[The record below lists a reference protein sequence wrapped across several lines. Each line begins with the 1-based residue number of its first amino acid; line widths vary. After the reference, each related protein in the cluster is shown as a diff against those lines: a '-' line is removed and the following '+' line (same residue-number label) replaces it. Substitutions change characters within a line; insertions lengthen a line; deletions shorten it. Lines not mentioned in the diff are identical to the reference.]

1 MSSQFKKI
9 ESLIRDLIKEERYQ
23 KNSEEKLKN
32 FIKSVIKEAE
42 IGKSQIVNYIDIC
55 GYKKS
60 IKVDSSEQY
69 NEFYTTNFDVKPNKL
84 IYDETEKLYVTN
96 WVAYGLPANP
106 NETQIQKIRAKNNCI
121 SYSKDEIMA
130 TAKSYNP
137 LKGAPEPMKGVTV
150 DNTAL
155 NLQGRN
161 YAVGNEET
169 IAWLNANKQLSPE
182 ELKKRDNFALGMV
195 AFAFSYGAP
204 LIAFIMFGPA
214 SAAIGAAT
222 ILGGYV
228 STGLFTISAI
238 EKARNGDY
246 QGAGLDA
253 LWSILGFMYPKGL
266 LNEAFKYLPK
276 LGQNGIKNLRAKIE
290 TKQPLTNLEYLAMKE
305 IQDNPEVIGKL
316 IKDVLKENKVPTG
329 NLNPIDAAKKA
340 FKG

>member
-1 MSSQFKKI
+1 
-9 ESLIRDLIKEERYQ
+9 L
-23 KNSEEKLKN
+23 
-32 FIKSVIKEAE
+32 
-42 IGKSQIVNYIDIC
+42 
-55 GYKKS
+55 
-60 IKVDSSEQY
+60 
-69 NEFYTTNFDVKPNKL
+69 
-84 IYDETEKLYVTN
+84 
-96 WVAYGLPANP
+96 
-106 NETQIQKIRAKNNCI
+106 
-121 SYSKDEIMA
+121 A

-155 NLQGRN
+155 KLQGRN

-169 IAWLNANKQLSPE
+169 IAWLNANKSLSPE
-182 ELKKRDNFALGMV
+182 ELQRRKNFELAMT
-195 AFAFSYGAP
+195 AFAFSFGAP
-204 LIAFIMFGPA
+204 LLAALLTLGAPVAIA
-214 SAAIGAAT
+214 SAAVGEAT
-222 ILGGYV
+222 LIGGYI

-276 LGQNGIKNLRAKIE
+276 LGQNGIKNLQAKIE

>member
-1 MSSQFKKI
+1 MPSEFKKI
-9 ESLIRDLIKEERYQ
+9 ESLIRDLIKEERYK

-42 IGKSQIVNYIDIC
+42 TATSNQIVNYIDIC
-55 GYKKS
+55 GNKKS

-69 NEFYTTNFDVKPNKL
+69 NEFWTTNFDVKPNKL
-84 IYDETEKLYVTN
+84 IFDKTKNLYVTN

-106 NETQIQKIRAKNNCI
+106 NEAQIKQIRIKNNCKI
-121 SYSKDEIMA
+121 PKTYSADEISA

-182 ELKKRDNFALGMV
+182 ALQRIKNFELAMI
-195 AFAFSYGAP
+195 AFAIS
-204 LIAFIMFGPA
+204 FIVPP
-214 SAAIGAAT
+214 I
-222 ILGGYV
+222 GGYFAA
-228 STGLFTISAI
+228 GLYAVGAI
-238 EKARNGDY
+238 EKAKNGDLK
-246 QGAGLDA
+246 GAALDTIWTI
-253 LWSILGFMYPKGL
+253 LSIKFPKGL
-266 LNEAFKYLPK
+266 VSEGFKYLPK
-276 LGQNGIKNLRAKIE
+276 LGQNGIKNLQSKLSTAKE
-290 TKQPLTNLEYLAMKE
+290 LTNLEYLAIEE
-305 IQDNPEVIGKL
+305 IKQNPEVIGK
-316 IKDVLKENKVPTG
+316 IVGDALKEKGVPM
-329 NLNPIDAAKKA
+329 NNVNPIDAAKKA